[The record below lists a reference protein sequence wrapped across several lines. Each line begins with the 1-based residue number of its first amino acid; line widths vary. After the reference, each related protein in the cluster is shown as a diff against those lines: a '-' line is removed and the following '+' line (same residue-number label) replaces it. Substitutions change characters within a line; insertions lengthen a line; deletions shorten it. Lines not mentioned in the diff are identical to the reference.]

1 MWGWR
6 LSIIK
11 DRILALDVG
20 DKRIGVAVSDPFG
33 FSGTPLGIIQNNE
46 KAFEK
51 IKEYINQ
58 YKPKKIVIGLPLT
71 LKGEEG
77 EQAKKTKA
85 FAEKLKEKIPDI
97 DIVFEDERFTT
108 SIAEERLS
116 LAVKNKKKMKKK
128 LDSVSAVVILESY
141 LSKNPLWKDF

>member
-1 MWGWR
+1 M
-6 LSIIK
+6 
-11 DRILALDVG
+11 LALDVG

-58 YKPKKIVIGLPLT
+58 YKPKKIIIGLPLT

-141 LSKNPLWKDF
+141 LSKNPL